1 MESQAESP
9 LLLMIFVFCA
19 AQILQT
25 RSIVSL
31 ILSQMPNPS

>member
-1 MESQAESP
+1 MESPEENP
-9 LLLMIFVFCA
+9 LLLTIFVFCA